1 METETTVTS
10 TSNVVNSE
18 INAEGFSSSADKQ
31 KSAINW
37 ADDADM
43 NLNNNIFAFGEDFEN
58 TLLTLNPPAAEDADK
73 HQSNSS
79 IEKGKNVDNSPNK
92 QDFIQIPRL
101 TRIFTTAPAE
111 KINGDKPEMMIINMQ
126 KLFAVTPGFLGAK
139 HFSNKKS
146 IAIYFDKEY
155 NLKKAIEFDNK
166 TNKLSVSCFTVA
178 NSQQDRFRT
187 TDRSIKVTNIPLD
200 IKSEV
205 IRAYFD
211 QFGTITRFSIDS
223 QNIWQIAFITFEE
236 KSSINHYYYQ
246 WSTNIMDYSV
256 KVFPIDFTKE
266 QLEF

>member
-1 METETTVTS
+1 MSFFQNLTKRKSSNKITFCDPKTPLAKQNELKEHINNKRTKLNTQENIPSDTSLITDPNLMDTETIVAP
-10 TSNVVNSE
+10 TSNVANVEN
-18 INAEGFSSSADKQ
+18 NAEGSSSSTDKQ
-31 KSAINW
+31 KSAVNW

-43 NLNNNIFAFGEDFEN
+43 NLDNNILASGGDFEN
-58 TLLTLNPPAAEDADK
+58 TLLTLNPPAAEDANK

-166 TNKLSVSCFTVA
+166 TNKLSVPCFTVA
-178 NSQQDRFRT
+178 NS
-187 TDRSIKVTNIPLD
+187 
-200 IKSEV
+200 
-205 IRAYFD
+205 
-211 QFGTITRFSIDS
+211 
-223 QNIWQIAFITFEE
+223 
-236 KSSINHYYYQ
+236 
-246 WSTNIMDYSV
+246 
-256 KVFPIDFTKE
+256 
-266 QLEF
+266 